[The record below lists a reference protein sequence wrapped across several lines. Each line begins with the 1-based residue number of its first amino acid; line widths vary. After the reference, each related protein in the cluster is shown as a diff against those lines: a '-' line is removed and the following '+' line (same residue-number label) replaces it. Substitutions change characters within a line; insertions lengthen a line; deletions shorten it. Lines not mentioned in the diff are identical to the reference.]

1 MSVMECLRARA
12 VLQDCADQ
20 LSVIGNIIRPRAE
33 TQKSGS
39 IESDFRVESL
49 KSQKHFQVQA
59 SLHALETLNKVQKDR
74 QFVSD
79 VIHVLMA
86 ELQEK
91 NTFNSLFF
99 AIDEERKRKARLL
112 ETIKREEEGRL
123 RIKALQKEL
132 LDIRKQKLEECE
144 RLEELVAL
152 LKEQVQELRVRTSRE
167 GTFVRSCADQ
177 LVFQGLQH
185 SKHKENQLE
194 EDVKVRVRLWISDD
208 CTLWVWMLQR
218 RIEEELDVHVEMESF
233 LQHQNATNCYA
244 KQSVISSDEAVRS
257 LKETLKSWMR
267 RFEKDLEEKD
277 QEITALQNK
286 RNSSQMRMQ
295 ELSRKCREMEEVVIE
310 DRMEKERLRAQ
321 LEKDEKERK
330 AATKLQ
336 AWWRGM
342 IVRKGLGS
350 PKKPPKKKDGKK
362 GKKKRK

>member
-233 LQHQNATNCYA
+233 LQHQNA
-244 KQSVISSDEAVRS
+244 S